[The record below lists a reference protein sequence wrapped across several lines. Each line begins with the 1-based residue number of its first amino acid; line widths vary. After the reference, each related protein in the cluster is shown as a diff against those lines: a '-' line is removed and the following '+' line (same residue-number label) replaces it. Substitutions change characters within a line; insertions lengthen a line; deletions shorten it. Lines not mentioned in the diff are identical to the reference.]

1 MGKFSACMVIVALLG
16 APLAAQEAAPQPAA
30 GGSTERKADAEA
42 PKAAEEAKDEKREM
56 GDEAKKLFA
65 DVKLVYAKYYE
76 ILLAKTKGNEAYKVE
91 EVWETAIKEAK
102 NATYKDLKAWE
113 VAVVDMKKK
122 DRVFKKEFVELVNKL
137 ANEHAEAVRKW
148 AAENGK

>member
-1 MGKFSACMVIVALLG
+1 MGKFSAVVMLLAMLG
-16 APLAAQEAAPQPAA
+16 VPLAAQGETPKPADAGAA
-30 GGSTERKADAEA
+30 GRRAEPEA
-42 PKAAEEAKDEKREM
+42 PKAAEEGKDEKREM
-56 GDEAKKLFA
+56 GEEAKKLFA

-113 VAVVDMKKK
+113 AAVVDMKKK